1 MRRVNPARWTF
12 ANQGVRL
19 LNVVLEVIASIA
31 QDGVPGL
38 FWGLLVAGL
47 VHLGFFTDRRE
58 TSGLFLP
65 LASASRYFSLQAL
78 YESMMIE
85 IPLAS
90 FFLSKMLGQKN
101 LNVDIDHL
109 QSLDPEIYKNLL
121 YLKVRKIVVVDG
133 DSEVMFF

>member
-1 MRRVNPARWTF
+1 MRGVNPARWTF
-12 ANQGVRL
+12 ANQGVSL
-19 LNVVLEVIASIA
+19 LNAVLEVIA
-31 QDGVPGL
+31 QDGVSGL
-38 FWGLLVAGL
+38 FWGLLGL
-47 VHLGFFTDRRE
+47 FYFGLFTVRNL
-58 TSGLFLP
+58 TFGLFLP

-133 DSEVMFF
+133 DSEVIFFST

>member
-1 MRRVNPARWTF
+1 
-12 ANQGVRL
+12 
-19 LNVVLEVIASIA
+19 
-31 QDGVPGL
+31 
-38 FWGLLVAGL
+38 
-47 VHLGFFTDRRE
+47 
-58 TSGLFLP
+58 
-65 LASASRYFSLQAL
+65 
-78 YESMMIE
+78 MMIE

-133 DSEVMFF
+133 DSEVIFLALSSGRHCKLHL

>member
-1 MRRVNPARWTF
+1 
-12 ANQGVRL
+12 
-19 LNVVLEVIASIA
+19 
-31 QDGVPGL
+31 
-38 FWGLLVAGL
+38 
-47 VHLGFFTDRRE
+47 
-58 TSGLFLP
+58 
-65 LASASRYFSLQAL
+65 
-78 YESMMIE
+78 MMIE

-133 DSEVMFF
+133 DSEVIFFST